1 MTPILYALAALAALL
16 ALITVDLAILHQS
29 QAVAAWGC
37 VVAVGAGW
45 IAGRK
50 WQ

>member
-1 MTPILYALAALAALL
+1 MTRFFACLLALAAI
-16 ALITVDLAILHQS
+16 ITIDMAICHQS

-45 IAGRK
+45 IAGRARK
-50 WQ
+50 